1 MWKGNHLSIKGYT
14 KGVMKMFGLDI
25 GGGGGGG
32 GREEPSSY
40 ETLLSA
46 PFPPDE
52 KPEVAGVGL
61 QTKHLY

>member
-1 MWKGNHLSIKGYT
+1 
-14 KGVMKMFGLDI
+14 MKMFGLDI
-25 GGGGGGG
+25 GGGGGG
-32 GREEPSSY
+32 EERSSF

-61 QTKHLY
+61 QTKHLYYRTTTISFGLPLLV

>member
-1 MWKGNHLSIKGYT
+1 
-14 KGVMKMFGLDI
+14 MKMFGLDI
-25 GGGGGGG
+25 GGGGGRGG
-32 GREEPSSY
+32 GEEPSSY

-46 PFPPDE
+46 PFPADE